1 MKGRCT
7 MNALTMCL
15 FFAVFATICWMKTKW
30 PWLAN
35 LPGDL
40 KIPMGNGQLVVP
52 LATCLI
58 TSVIVTIVLLVVGK
72 KP

>member
-1 MKGRCT
+1 
-7 MNALTMCL
+7 MNALTMCMW
-15 FFAVFATICWMKTKW
+15 AVVFVMICWLKTKC

-40 KIPMGNGQLVVP
+40 KIPVGNGLLVVP

-58 TSVIVTIVLLVVGK
+58 TSAVVTIVLLVLGK
-72 KP
+72 RL